1 MKTAAG
7 FLPAAV
13 FCAVLAR
20 PPADFSV
27 LALAASERILSAI
40 TVADDFEQIGALL
53 RSAREAAG
61 LEVDD
66 VVFRTRIPRTVVES
80 LEAED
85 FSSFV
90 SPVYAKSFLSQYSEF
105 LNVDAHP
112 WLDALEPG
120 SFMPGGQLRALLE
133 DPDPQKPEMQQHH
146 EHRGGLLSVLGLLTL
161 SAAVVV
167 GAIKGYEFFE
177 FRFGGE
183 GYRPVQVHRKPAP
196 AMPPEKRPE
205 MKPSIETEDEEL
217 AKPPPRAIIVR

>member
-1 MKTAAG
+1 M
-7 FLPAAV
+7 
-13 FCAVLAR
+13 
-20 PPADFSV
+20 
-27 LALAASERILSAI
+27 LSAI

-105 LNVDAHP
+105 LNVDAQP

-120 SFMPGGQLRALLE
+120 SFIPGGQLRALLE
-133 DPDPQKPEMQQHH
+133 DPEPQGPEMAHSH

-161 SAAVVV
+161 SSAVVV

-183 GYRPVQVHRKPAP
+183 GYRPIPVTRKPAP
-196 AMPPEKRPE
+196 VVTPEKPPE
-205 MKPSIETEDEEL
+205 MKPAIETEDEEL